1 MLKSIYDSHSSLF
14 QSHVFFGKVE
24 MYSLRLTLFSMVLFG
39 AAGPSWIGF
48 TLTNIPLSFQKAHV
62 TEKGFSDYH
71 KLVSTF
77 FKARS
82 VSENFLRVLKIKN
95 FSFSTVDSNQ
105 NYDTLTENFLSVVNI
120 HALLKMKLFKAYQET
135 FMNKELQNEN

>member
-1 MLKSIYDSHSSLF
+1 M
-14 QSHVFFGKVE
+14 
-24 MYSLRLTLFSMVLFG
+24 
-39 AAGPSWIGF
+39 
-48 TLTNIPLSFQKAHV
+48 

-82 VSENFLRVLKIKN
+82 VSENFLGVLKIKN